1 MILLRARLRRSED
14 LVWAEHFGRELRDA
28 KVETAETSKRSRKMK
43 FATKTIHAG
52 QPSEPETGSLI
63 APIFQTS
70 TYEQDEPGHD
80 KGYCYSR
87 TGNPTRTRLETVLAE
102 LEGVKYAAV
111 FASGLAAENTVLQAY
126 LHPGDEIIIPLDVY
140 GGTYRILNKVYKASG
155 VVTRQIDTSD
165 LKAIEAALSPRT
177 RLVWPGSPTKPRRPW
192 DDITASW

>member
-1 MILLRARLRRSED
+1 MREF
-14 LVWAEHFGRELRDA
+14 FGGELRYA
-28 KVETAETSKRSRKMK
+28 KIDLPEGRKRSRKMK

-52 QPSEPETGSLI
+52 QPSEPETGALI
-63 APIFQTS
+63 PPIFQTS

-102 LEGVKYAAV
+102 LEGVQYAAV

-140 GGTYRILNKVYKASG
+140 GGTYRILNKVYQASG
-155 VVTRQIDTSD
+155 VETRQIDTSD
-165 LKAIEAALSPRT
+165 LKALEAALSSRT
-177 RLVWPGSPTKPRRPW
+177 
-192 DDITASW
+192 